1 MTSSSFAPELNY
13 DARKP
18 RFNAD
23 PATLFE
29 DGVVPTGWK
38 TTEPGDATGPG
49 AGTGAVKSVVITDPQ
64 SGFSDGSVSAV
75 ATTAI
80 SSSGTGLKVNIVI
93 SGGQLSSATVNAAG
107 TGYAN
112 GDTVSVNGYT
122 DTVLTVN
129 A

>member
-29 DGVVPTGWK
+29 GGTVPAGWR

-49 AGTGAVKSVVITDPQ
+49 AGTGAVKGVVITDPQ
-64 SGFSDGSVSAV
+64 GGFEDGSVSGV
-75 ATTAI
+75 GTTAI
-80 SSSGTGLKVNIVI
+80 SSSGTGLKVDIVI
-93 SGGQLSSATVNAAG
+93 AGGQLSSATVNAAG

-112 GDTVSVNGYT
+112 GDTVSVNGYA